1 MEKLSICYNCV
12 QFHEKNMSFVLKN
25 FRDALQDVMTKV
37 LQKVANQPEGKDE
50 IIDDTIVAI

>member
-1 MEKLSICYNCV
+1 M
-12 QFHEKNMSFVLKN
+12 QFHEKNISFVLKIYK
-25 FRDALQDVMTKV
+25 DALQDVMTKV

>member
-1 MEKLSICYNCV
+1 M
-12 QFHEKNMSFVLKN
+12 QFHEKICFFLI